1 LFTDKLT
8 QWIPWLLL
16 PELAWRRRKGP
27 ASIRA
32 FQDRRLRQLVE
43 HAYARVPYYRERRD
57 KLGLPPGAFKGLE
70 DLDKIPVG
78 RKADITEQ
86 EHRALLADSYSRQR
100 LILHCTSGT
109 SGRPLRIYRSWHEE
123 RMLQLLRLKAYLS
136 YGWTPLKKTAKVSM
150 PSSQAPNLPHRIL
163 SRFGLFRVRSF
174 SCFDPPEKLIHD
186 IAEYRPDILGGYPES
201 LAALA
206 RTYVQSEWP
215 AISPRYVNCGGGMLT
230 QLARGQL
237 HKAFPSV
244 PVQDVYG
251 STEFNLVAW
260 QCPDTSYYHV
270 CEEGMVLEVLDQ
282 DGRPAPIGQRGQ
294 LVGTAL
300 HSFAM
305 PILRMPLGDMVVRGP
320 ESCPCGAGFTT
331 LQEINGRTSELFTLS
346 GGRTI
351 HPFLVLE
358 PLDSLQ
364 ADWLHRYR
372 LVQIAPDHLV
382 VELVAQPIPDNRQ
395 VALLVESISAP
406 LPADIRVE
414 IRFVEQMPQ
423 EESGKF
429 RLSVP
434 LA

>member
-1 LFTDKLT
+1 MYTNKLT

-16 PELAWRRRKGP
+16 PELAWRRKKGP

-32 FQDRRLRQLVE
+32 FQDRRLRQLVQ
-43 HAYARVPYYRERRD
+43 HAYTRVPYYRERRA
-57 KLGLPPGAFKGLE
+57 KLGVTPETFKGLE
-70 DLDKIPVG
+70 DLDKIPLG

-86 EHRALLADSYSRQR
+86 EHRALLADSYSQQR

-136 YGWTPLKKTAKVSM
+136 YGWTPLMKQAKVNM
-150 PSSQAPNLPHRIL
+150 PSSERLNLPHRIL

-174 SCFDPPEKLIHD
+174 SCFDSPEKLIHD
-186 IAEYRPDILGGYPES
+186 IANYRPDSLGGYPES

-215 AISPRYVNCGGGMLT
+215 PISPRYVSCGGGMLT
-230 QLARGQL
+230 HLAREQL
-237 HKAFPSV
+237 RKAFPST
-244 PVQDVYG
+244 PFHDVYG
-251 STEFNLVAW
+251 SIEFNLIAW
-260 QCPDTSYYHV
+260 QCPNTSYYHV
-270 CEEGMVLEVLDQ
+270 CEEGMVLEVLDE
-282 DGRPAPIGQRGQ
+282 DGRPVPVGQRGQ
-294 LVGTAL
+294 LVGTTL

-305 PILRMPLGDMVVRGP
+305 PLLRMPLGDMVVRGP
-320 ESCPCGAGFTT
+320 ESCPCGAGFKT
-331 LQEINGRTSELFTLS
+331 LQEVSGRTSELITLS
-346 GGRTI
+346 SGRTI
-351 HPFLVLE
+351 HPFLVLG
-358 PLDSLQ
+358 PFRSLQ

-372 LVQIAPDHLV
+372 LVQIARDHLV

-395 VALLVESISAP
+395 VSLLLKSLSEP

-434 LA
+434 L